1 MGISAVR
8 IRSLMVNER
17 SEGLGWGQRRG
28 GEAPPGGAGGAAPQ
42 CPLLPRVSPCPLS
55 QTVQRRASEKG
66 WIFKRQ
72 LSNFAH
78 KQVTGRY
85 SKNPLI

>member
-8 IRSLMVNER
+8 VRSLMVNKS
-17 SEGLGWGQRRG
+17 SEGLGVGQRRD
-28 GEAPPGGAGGAAPQ
+28 GEAAPQ
-42 CPLLPRVSPCPLS
+42 SFPRPRFSPCPLS
-55 QTVQRRASEKG
+55 QMVQRRASERG